1 MTPSDPYPSG
11 VDPAHV
17 LAIATMAASDGQHD
31 GAVLL
36 TSGRR
41 AARVYLPTRAGAQ
54 AAHTALQRVGYQI
67 SRTGNR
73 RGRDVIVTGWSA
85 EGLESRLIVMR
96 TAQVRLAAEPLA
108 TALVALDAFADL
120 PATEL
125 PGQAGQQQL
134 VRQATQRL
142 RAWIARTSGIHA
154 PCDPG
159 SRPADLGCALRLN
172 ATREAEKV
180 IDNLAARQ
188 VRVAELAV
196 ALYPDLRRQ
205 MSHDHACDS
214 AVRRA
219 GLAFHLSPPLAQD
232 TTTLLHGTDPAPG
245 PAPKPASL
253 PGASPRDH
261 PPIMPRPRPR
271 PRTARESPFS
281 GMPISPTS
289 RPPSTRGATRPRGR
303 NFPSGRPGPH
313 R

>member
-11 VDPAHV
+11 VDPVHV
-17 LAIATMAASDGQHD
+17 LTIATTAASGGQHD

-36 TSGRR
+36 TSGRY
-41 AARVYLPTRAGAQ
+41 AARVYLPTRGGVQ
-54 AAHTALQRVGYQI
+54 AAQTALKRVGYQL

-85 EGLESRLIVMR
+85 EGLESRLIAMR

-108 TALVALDAFADL
+108 TALVALHPLGDL
-120 PATEL
+120 PATAL
-125 PGQAGQQQL
+125 PDQAGQQLL
-134 VRQATQRL
+134 VREATQRL

-154 PCDPG
+154 PGDPRA
-159 SRPADLGCALRLN
+159 RPAELGCALRLH

-196 ALYPDLRRQ
+196 ALYPDLRQR
-205 MSHDHACDS
+205 MSHDSACES
-214 AVRRA
+214 AARQA

-232 TTTLLHGTDPAPG
+232 TTTLLHGSDAEPEPVSKHTA
-245 PAPKPASL
+245 L
-253 PGASPRDH
+253 PGTSPRGH
-261 PPIMPRPRPR
+261 PPTRPRPQ
-271 PRTARESPFS
+271 PRTTRESPFT

-289 RPPSTRGATRPRGR
+289 RPPSSRGATRPRGR
-303 NFPSGRPGPH
+303 NFPSGRPGRRH
-313 R
+313 